1 MLVARAPA
9 CRYRMPSSFEPR
21 RLRYFVKV
29 AELGSLTHAAKAL
42 HIAQPALSQHMQS
55 IEDELGLKLL
65 ERGPRGVRLTE
76 AGQRLA
82 IEARDLLEGVRA
94 MVDRVKGESSEPEGE
109 VVLGVAQ
116 TIGSL
121 LVAPLLELAAVRIP
135 RVRIHIREL
144 MSGHLSEL
152 VRARAVDFALSYNT
166 TSADGVEVATVLC
179 EDLYLVGQR
188 PLVRKYL
195 GIGDPNGEVRFRD
208 LQGVPLYLS
217 RRSHVLRETIEHL
230 AQAEGTSLSI
240 RAEVDSH
247 YLMKELVLNG
257 AGCSVFSRAT
267 VHRDAKH
274 HDLCILRIVEPVV
287 PRDICLL
294 RRHGQI
300 LPRGA
305 RELAALS
312 VELLGGLVEAK
323 VWPGP
328 LRISAHDIRKSF

>member
-1 MLVARAPA
+1 MSASNFDL
-9 CRYRMPSSFEPR
+9 R
-21 RLRYFVKV
+21 RLRYFIKV
-29 AELGSLTHAAKAL
+29 AELGSLTHAAKVL

-55 IEDELGLKLL
+55 IEDELGLQLL

-94 MVDRVKGESSEPEGE
+94 MVDRVKGDASEPEGE

-121 LVAPLLELAAVRIP
+121 LVAPLLELAATRIP

-166 TSADGVEVATVLC
+166 ASGEGVDVTTVVSEEVC
-179 EDLYLVGQR
+179 LVGQHQLLR
-188 PLVRKYL
+188 QHL
-195 GIGDPNGEVRFRD
+195 GKVDAAAGVKFQD
-208 LQGVPLYLS
+208 LQKVPLYLS
-217 RRSHVLRETIEHL
+217 RRSNVLRETIEQL
-230 AQAEGTSLSI
+230 ALSEGATLNI
-240 RAEVDSH
+240 RAEVDSY
-247 YLMKELVLNG
+247 YLMKELVLG
-257 AGCSVFSRAT
+257 GIGCSVFSRAALHREAR
-267 VHRDAKH
+267 HRD
-274 HDLCILRIVEPVV
+274 LGILRIVEPVV
-287 PRDICLL
+287 PREICLL
-294 RRHGQI
+294 RRNGQI
-300 LPRGA
+300 LQRGA

-312 VELLGGLVEAK
+312 VELLGSLVEAR

-328 LRISAHDIRKSF
+328 LRLLPHDIRKTF